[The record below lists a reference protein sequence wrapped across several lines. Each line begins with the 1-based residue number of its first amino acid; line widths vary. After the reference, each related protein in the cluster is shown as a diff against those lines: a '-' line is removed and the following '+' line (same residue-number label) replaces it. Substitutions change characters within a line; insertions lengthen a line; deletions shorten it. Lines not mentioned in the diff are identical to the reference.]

1 MWLLFALACAGE
13 PDDTDDTDASTCGDT
28 ETGTLHV
35 CVFMEATSTEGIENG
50 KVYFRLP
57 GEETWTETRTGGDGC
72 ASVDVP
78 AGDWE
83 IQGEDDTGYCISPVE
98 TVTVAACET
107 TEHRF
112 DVINGC
118 VDG

>member
-13 PDDTDDTDASTCGDT
+13 PDSDTDLLFTGCES
-28 ETGTLHV
+28 ETGGLRV
-35 CVFMEATSTEGIENG
+35 CIYMEATSEQAIANG
-50 KVYFRLP
+50 KLYFRKP
-57 GEETWTETRTGGDGC
+57 GDDVWTEARAREDGC
-72 ASVDVP
+72 ASVMVA
-78 AGDWE
+78 AGEWE
-83 IQGEDDTGYCISPVE
+83 IQGEDDTGYCLSPAE
-98 TVTVAACET
+98 TVSVAACET